1 MIVKPLIQFS
11 RPHTMLGTLVSVP
24 CISHSSGVGVM
35 PPGLLSSAI
44 LPSLLMNA
52 FIVGINQIHDIP
64 IDKISKP
71 HLPLASGTL
80 SLLSGSVFCFT
91 CLFLSLLITFLHPLS
106 SSPLKWTICL
116 SALVGYLYSCPP
128 FRLKRNPFSAAFCIV
143 FVRGFLANWGFYK
156 HARTLSSLGNGGIA
170 RPILLPLCIHFS
182 FFALSIALEKDRPDM
197 VGDEENGI
205 QTFSQILGKKEVL
218 FLSRTFLLTSQ
229 MVSSFLLFKSP
240 SLLFASLIM
249 HLSPSYASLWKGFYA
264 SYLSFLV

>member
-1 MIVKPLIQFS
+1 MIVKPLLQFS

-24 CISHSSGVGVM
+24 CISHSSGAGVM
-35 PPGLLSSAI
+35 PLGLFSSAI

-71 HLPLASGTL
+71 HLPLAAGTL
-80 SLLSGSVFCFT
+80 SLLSGSVFCVT

-128 FRLKRNPFSAAFCIV
+128 FRLKRNPFSAALCIV
-143 FVRGFLANWGFYK
+143 FVRGFLANWGFYEHSK
-156 HARTLSSLGNGGIA
+156 TLSAIGNRVA
-170 RPILLPLCIHFS
+170 KPLLLPLCIHFS

-197 VGDEENGI
+197 VADGENGI
-205 QTFSQILGKKEVL
+205 QTFSQILGKEEVL
-218 FLSRTFLLTSQ
+218 FLSRTLLLTSQ
-229 MVSSFLLFKSP
+229 MVSSFLLLKSP
-240 SLLFASLIM
+240 ALIFASLVM
-249 HLSPSYASLWKGFYA
+249 HLSPSYKSLWRGFYA
-264 SYLSFLV
+264 SYLSLLL